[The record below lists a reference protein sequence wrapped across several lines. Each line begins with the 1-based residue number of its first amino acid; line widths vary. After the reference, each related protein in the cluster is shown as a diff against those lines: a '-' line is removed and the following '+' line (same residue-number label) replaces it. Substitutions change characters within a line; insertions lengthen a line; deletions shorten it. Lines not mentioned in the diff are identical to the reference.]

1 MTHTMAHT
9 RLPTRAISRPLRLA
23 GLLCGLLPGLL
34 LTCSQAIAADPASI
48 YYSAAPWD
56 GAAYAIEIPQP
67 ASEGAQPVIRVNL
80 WGNPE
85 FAGPKTITFTG
96 REDAGGG
103 PGKGEGRASFQA
115 VLNKSL
121 PQNLAGAIS
130 FKALRKDA
138 PVAGSYEFAT
148 LDGKRK
154 FSGSFEAAWGNQPQ
168 RVIR

>member
-1 MTHTMAHT
+1 MRHTHLHA
-9 RLPTRAISRPLRLA
+9 RAISRRLRLVA
-23 GLLCGLLPGLL
+23 LRLVLLPGLL
-34 LTCSQAIAADPASI
+34 LTCAQAIAADPATI

-56 GAAYAIEIPQP
+56 GAAYAIEIPVP
-67 ASEGAQPVIRVNL
+67 SSEGAQPVIRVNL

-85 FAGPKTITFTG
+85 FAGPRTITFTG

-121 PQNLAGAIS
+121 PQNLAGTIS

-154 FSGSFEAAWGNQPQ
+154 FSGSFEATWGNQPM